1 MRHSMKTGKT
11 KIQWIAGAAAAGGF
25 CFLLLLVLSGKE
37 GCLDDPIRHF
47 FYGLRSDALTPL
59 AIGIT
64 DLSNTKFIIAL
75 CLILLILPQTRN
87 IYGIPVSMGAIFVT
101 ILNKT
106 IKHIIQRLRPEDIE
120 HLVQEGGYSFPS
132 GHSITSMFVYGML
145 LYLIWIHVKDRRLR
159 NILSVLVMIPL
170 VLVGPSRIYLGVHYP
185 TDVLAG
191 WCLGFAVL
199 MAAIGVVQRVTAGR
213 EKKSLQKSL
222 QKTLQKN
229 NRKEGNK

>member
-1 MRHSMKTGKT
+1 MKTGKT

-106 IKHIIQRLRPEDIE
+106 MKHIIQRLRPEDIE

-132 GHSITSMFVYGML
+132 GHSITSMF
-145 LYLIWIHVKDRRLR
+145 
-159 NILSVLVMIPL
+159 PL

-191 WCLGFAVL
+191 WCLGFVVL
-199 MAAIGVVQRVTAGR
+199 MAAIGVVQRITAGR

>member
-1 MRHSMKTGKT
+1 
-11 KIQWIAGAAAAGGF
+11 
-25 CFLLLLVLSGKE
+25 
-37 GCLDDPIRHF
+37 
-47 FYGLRSDALTPL
+47 
-59 AIGIT
+59 
-64 DLSNTKFIIAL
+64 
-75 CLILLILPQTRN
+75 
-87 IYGIPVSMGAIFVT
+87 MGEIFVT

-106 IKHIIQRLRPEDIE
+106 IKHIIQRLRPEDID

-159 NILSVLVMIPL
+159 NILSVLV
-170 VLVGPSRIYLGVHYP
+170 LVGPSRIYLGVHYP

-199 MAAIGVVQRVTAGR
+199 MAAIGVVRRITAGR

>member
-1 MRHSMKTGKT
+1 MKTGKT
-11 KIQWIAGAAAAGGF
+11 KIQWIAGAVAAGGF

-37 GCLDDPIRHF
+37 GCLDDPIRYF
-47 FYGLRSDALTPL
+47 FYGLRSDVLTPL
-59 AIGIT
+59 VIGIT

-87 IYGIPVSMGAIFVT
+87 VYGIPVSMGAIFVT

-106 IKHIIQRLRPEDIE
+106 IKHIIQRLRPEDIQ

-132 GHSITSMFVYGML
+132 GHSITSMFVYGMM
-145 LYLIWIHVKDRRLR
+145 LYLVWTHVKNRRLR

-199 MAAIGVVQRVTAGR
+199 MAAIGVVQRITARR
-213 EKKSLQKSL
+213 EKKSL
-222 QKTLQKN
+222 
-229 NRKEGNK
+229 

>member
-1 MRHSMKTGKT
+1 MKTGKT

-59 AIGIT
+59 AIGI
-64 DLSNTKFIIAL
+64 
-75 CLILLILPQTRN
+75 LPQTRN

-106 IKHIIQRLRPEDIE
+106 MKHIIQRLRPEDIE

-199 MAAIGVVQRVTAGR
+199 MAAIGVVQRITAGR

>member
-1 MRHSMKTGKT
+1 MKTGKA
-11 KIQWIAGAAAAGGF
+11 KIQWIAGAVAAGGF

-37 GCLDDPIRHF
+37 GCLDDPIRYF
-47 FYGLRSDALTPL
+47 FYGLRSDVLTPL
-59 AIGIT
+59 VIGIT

-106 IKHIIQRLRPEDIE
+106 MKQ

-145 LYLIWIHVKDRRLR
+145 LYLIWTHVKNRRLR

-199 MAAIGVVQRVTAGR
+199 MAAIGVVQRITARR
-213 EKKSLQKSL
+213 EKKSL
-222 QKTLQKN
+222 
-229 NRKEGNK
+229 

>member
-1 MRHSMKTGKT
+1 MPDS
-11 KIQWIAGAAAAGGF
+11 IDPAADQEYIWDPGF
-25 CFLLLLVLSGKE
+25 HGS
-37 GCLDDPIRHF
+37 DIRH
-47 FYGLRSDALTPL
+47 
-59 AIGIT
+59 
-64 DLSNTKFIIAL
+64 DLE
-75 CLILLILPQTRN
+75 QDH
-87 IYGIPVSMGAIFVT
+87 
-101 ILNKT
+101 KT
-106 IKHIIQRLRPEDIE
+106 YHPKAAT
-120 HLVQEGGYSFPS
+120 GGYRAS
-132 GHSITSMFVYGML
+132 GSGRWIFLSITSMFVFGML

-159 NILSVLVMIPL
+159 NILLVLVIIPL

-199 MAAIGVVQRVTAGR
+199 MAAIGVVQRITAGR